1 MDVVQG
7 GQSNLRHFSH
17 HIDGQ
22 NVASAGGDTFESYN
36 PTTGKKW
43 GLFAAG
49 GRDDVER
56 AVAAAQGALVGPWGH
71 LSPTRRGRLLMRW
84 GDAILE
90 HSESIAEME
99 TAQNGKLLKETS
111 AQAKAVP
118 DWLYYFGG
126 LSDKVEGAVV
136 PLESSSILN
145 YTLREPLGV
154 IGIITPW
161 NSPSLLTIMAAAP
174 ALAAGNTLV
183 IKPSEVASASV
194 LEIARLAETAGI
206 PPGVINV
213 VTGPRQTGEALVEH
227 PGVAKIAFTGS
238 VAAGRVVAER
248 AAQRLASCTLELG
261 GKSPTI
267 VFADADLGQAEA
279 GILGGIFAA
288 TGQTCVAGSRA
299 YIQQPVY
306 DVLVDRLVKRAKAI
320 ILGDPRRSRTQMG
333 PVATK
338 EQLQK
343 NERMVAQAITG
354 GAEVACGGTRSEV
367 TEFPEGYFFEP
378 TILHRV
384 QPANSIL
391 RQEVFGPVLTVVPF
405 REEDEVVQLANDSEF
420 GLAAG
425 VWTLDVRRAH
435 RIARVMQSGTVWINM
450 YRALAFNSPFGG
462 YKNSGMGT
470 QNGREAIYQYLRT
483 KSVWCELSSEYR
495 DTFTSSTESEVAA
508 GLGPRGNS

>member
-7 GQSNLRHFSH
+7 DQSGLRHFRH

-22 NVASAGGDTFESYN
+22 DVASAAGGTLESYN
-36 PTTGKKW
+36 PTTGQKW
-43 GLFAAG
+43 GMFASG
-49 GRDDVER
+49 GREDVAH
-56 AVAAAQGALVGPWGH
+56 AVAAAQGALVGPWGQ

-84 GDAILE
+84 GDVMLE
-90 HSESIAEME
+90 HAERIAEME
-99 TAQNGKLLKETS
+99 TAQNGKLLVETS

-126 LSDKVEGAVV
+126 LADKVEGAVI
-136 PLESSSILN
+136 PLEPASILN

-174 ALAAGNTLV
+174 ALAAGNALV

-213 VTGPRQTGEALVEH
+213 VTGPRQAGEALVEH
-227 PGVAKIAFTGS
+227 PGVAKVAFTGS
-238 VAAGRVVAER
+238 VEAGRVVAER
-248 AAQRLASCTLELG
+248 AGRRLAGCTLELG

-288 TGQTCVAGSRA
+288 GGQTCVAGSRA

-306 DVLVDRLVKRAKAI
+306 DQLVERLVKRAKAI
-320 ILGDPRRSRTQMG
+320 ILGDPRQARTQMG

-338 EQLQK
+338 AQLQK
-343 NERMVAQAITG
+343 DERMVTQAIVA
-354 GAEVACGGTRSEV
+354 GAEVACGGKRSEMAD
-367 TEFPEGYFFEP
+367 FPEGYFFEP

-384 QPANSIL
+384 QPANPIM
-391 RQEVFGPVLTVVPF
+391 RQEVFGPVLNVVSF
-405 REEDEVVQLANDSEF
+405 QDEDEVVQLANDSEF

-450 YRALAFNSPFGG
+450 YRALACNSPFGG
-462 YKNSGMGT
+462 YKHSGIGT

-483 KSVWCELSSEYR
+483 KSVWCELSSKYK
-495 DTFTSSTESEVAA
+495 DAFASAGESAGAA
-508 GLGPRGNS
+508 VHRPRANS

>member
-17 HIDGQ
+17 PIDGQ
-22 NVASAGGDTFESYN
+22 DVASASGETFESYN
-36 PTTGKKW
+36 PTTGQKW
-43 GLFAAG
+43 GMFATG
-49 GRDDVER
+49 GREDVAR
-56 AVAAAQGALVGPWGH
+56 AAAAAQGALAGPWGR

-84 GDAILE
+84 GDVILA
-90 HSESIAEME
+90 HAQSIAEME
-99 TAQNGKLLKETS
+99 TAQNGKLLAETS

-126 LSDKVEGAVV
+126 LSDMVEGAVV

-174 ALAAGNTLV
+174 ALAAGNAVV

-194 LEIARLAETAGI
+194 LEIARLAEIAGI

-213 VTGPRQTGEALVEH
+213 VTGLRQAGEALVEH

-248 AAQRLASCTLELG
+248 VGQRLASCTLELG

-267 VFADADLGQAEA
+267 VFADADLRQAEA

-299 YIQQPVY
+299 YIQKPVY
-306 DVLVDRLVKRAKAI
+306 DLLVERLVKRAKAI
-320 ILGDPRRSRTQMG
+320 VLGDPRQPGTQMG

-354 GAEVACGGTRSEV
+354 GAEVACGGTRSEMIN
-367 TEFPEGYFFEP
+367 FPEGYFYDP
-378 TILHRV
+378 TILHRI
-384 QPANSIL
+384 QPANPIM
-391 RQEVFGPVLTVVPF
+391 RQEVFGPVLSVVPF
-405 REEDEVVQLANDSEF
+405 EEEDEVVQLANDSEF

-425 VWTLDVRRAH
+425 VWTLGVRRAH
-435 RIARVMQSGTVWINM
+435 RIARVMHSGTVWINM

-462 YKNSGMGT
+462 YKHSGIGT
-470 QNGREAIYQYLRT
+470 QNGSEAIYQYLRT
-483 KSVWCELSSEYR
+483 KSVWCELSSEYK
-495 DTFTSSTESEVAA
+495 DTFTSSTE
-508 GLGPRGNS
+508 

>member
-1 MDVVQG
+1 MDVVQEAPRG
-7 GQSNLRHFSH
+7 LHNFRH

-22 NVASAGGDTFESYN
+22 DVDSANGETFESIN
-36 PTTGKKW
+36 PTTGQKW
-43 GLFAAG
+43 GSFSAG
-49 GRDDVER
+49 GREDVAR
-56 AVAAAQGALVGPWGH
+56 AVAAAQSALAGPWGK
-71 LSPTRRGRLLMRW
+71 LSPTKRGRLLMRW
-84 GDAILE
+84 ADVMLA

-99 TAQNGKLLKETS
+99 TAQNGKLLAETS
-111 AQAKAVP
+111 GQAKAVP

-126 LSDKVEGAVV
+126 LADKIEGAVV

-161 NSPSLLTIMAAAP
+161 NSPSLLTIMSAAP

-194 LEIARLAETAGI
+194 LEIARLAEISGI
-206 PPGVINV
+206 PHGVINV
-213 VTGPRQTGEALVEH
+213 VTGLRQAGEALVEH

-238 VAAGRVVAER
+238 VAAGRAVAER
-248 AAQRLASCTLELG
+248 GGQRLASCTLELG

-267 VFADADLGQAEA
+267 VFADADLKQAEA

-299 YIQQPVY
+299 YIQRPVY
-306 DVLVDRLVKRAKAI
+306 DLLIDRLVKRAKAI
-320 ILGDPRRSRTQMG
+320 IVGDPRKPRTQMG

-343 NERMVAQAITG
+343 DERMVAQAIAA
-354 GAEVACGGTRSEV
+354 GAEVACGGTRSEMP
-367 TEFPEGYFFEP
+367 EFPKGHFFEP

-384 QPANSIL
+384 QPANPIM
-391 RQEVFGPVLTVVPF
+391 RQEVFGPVLSVVPF
-405 REEDEVVQLANDSEF
+405 EEEDEVVQLANDSEF

-435 RIARVMQSGTVWINM
+435 RMARVLQSGTVWINM

-462 YKNSGMGT
+462 FKHSGIGT
-470 QNGREAIYQYLRT
+470 QNGREAIYQYVRT
-483 KSVWCELSSEYR
+483 KSVWCELSSEYK
-495 DTFTSSTESEVAA
+495 DAFKLSMESEDAA
-508 GLGPRGNS
+508 GL